1 MQLTRNEIVEKLKNV
16 ILMATGEDESSLE
29 NWTEQSN
36 LTTDLGLNSVGVLY
50 VVIAIEEFFSIQ
62 FDDVGFSDFQTVGDV
77 INYIENKIKEQ
88 D

>member
-1 MQLTRNEIVEKLKNV
+1 MQMTRNELVEKLKNV
-16 ILMATGEDESSLE
+16 ILMATGEDESALE
-29 NWTEQSN
+29 TWTEQSN

-62 FDDVGFSDFQTVGDV
+62 FDDVGFSDFKTVGDV
-77 INYIENKIKEQ
+77 IDYIENKIKEQ

>member
-1 MQLTRNEIVEKLKNV
+1 MQMTRNEIVEKLKNV
-16 ILMATGEDESSLE
+16 ILMATGEDESALE
-29 NWTEQSN
+29 TWTEQSN

-62 FDDVGFSDFQTVGDV
+62 FDDVGFSDFKTVGDV
-77 INYIENKIKEQ
+77 IDYIENKIKEQ